1 MDYVRG
7 ATEQAA
13 NVMSMDSMPCTSAQ
27 AMLPVTTQNIARS
40 SAAMLPSEAVQS
52 SAILSAMLGVFIIAA
67 AAAYLLFARLETQEA
82 QRRAALSGEL
92 RLLAFRLECCPLTCR
107 QWYSLKAAS
116 LKAACYREVVRDFK
130 MAAAAHIHFYIH
142 QLDTQEALS
151 VWHFLDAAHV
161 PHRAHSDAGW
171 LQEEPVAH
179 AKALVHPRRQGWQ
192 SRRELGA

>member
-1 MDYVRG
+1 MDYVKG

-27 AMLPVTTQNIARS
+27 AMLPVTTQNIARA

-82 QRRAALSGEL
+82 QRRAALSGEPH
-92 RLLAFRLECCPLTCR
+92 LLAFRLECCPLTCR
-107 QWYSLKAAS
+107 QWYSS
-116 LKAACYREVVRDFK
+116 EAACYREVVRDFRS
-130 MAAAAHIHFYIH
+130 AAAAHIYFYIH
-142 QLDTQEALS
+142 QLDMQEALS
-151 VWHFLDAAHV
+151 VWPFPDAAHV
-161 PHRAHSDAGW
+161 SHRAHSDAGW
-171 LQEEPVAH
+171 LQEKPVAR

>member
-1 MDYVRG
+1 MDYVKG

-13 NVMSMDSMPCTSAQ
+13 NVLSMDSMPCTSAQ

-107 QWYSLKAAS
+107 QWHSS
-116 LKAACYREVVRDFK
+116 KAACYREVVRDFK
-130 MAAAAHIHFYIH
+130 MAAAAHIHFHIH

-151 VWHFLDAAHV
+151 MWRFPDAAHV

-179 AKALVHPRRQGWQ
+179 AKALVHPGRQGWQ